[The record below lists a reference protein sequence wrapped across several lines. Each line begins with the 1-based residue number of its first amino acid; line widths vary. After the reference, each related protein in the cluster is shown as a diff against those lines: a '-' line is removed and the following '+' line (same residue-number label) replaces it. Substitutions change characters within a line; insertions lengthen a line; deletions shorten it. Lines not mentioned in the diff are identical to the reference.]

1 MPRLNVA
8 GKPRTVAP
16 CLVLDRAAESRTVV
30 APASRAHVAEVA
42 AIEQASFSDPWSEG
56 SFRQALENPGVFFRV
71 ATEGAEGPVV
81 GYVVAW
87 FAADEGEIAN
97 VAVSPSARGRGIGGL
112 LLDAAIAAAAE
123 HGAHALYLDVR
134 ESNARARALYDSRG
148 FVEVGRRRRYYRRP
162 AEDAIVLRRGIDSKA
177 RTKSNP

>member
-1 MPRLNVA
+1 
-8 GKPRTVAP
+8 
-16 CLVLDRAAESRTVV
+16 VLERAAGGRAVL
-30 APASRAHVAEVA
+30 ALASRAHIPEVA
-42 AIEQASFSDPWSEG
+42 AIEEACFSDPWSEA
-56 SFRQALENPGVFFRV
+56 SFRQAIDNAGVFFRV
-71 ATEGAEGPVV
+71 ATEGAGGAVV

-97 VAVSPSARGRGIGGL
+97 VAVAPAARGRGIGGL
-112 LLDAAIAAAAE
+112 LLDAAIAAAPE
-123 HGAHALYLDVR
+123 HGAGALYLDVR

-162 AEDAIVLRRGIDSKA
+162 SEDAIVLRRSIDSKV

>member
-1 MPRLNVA
+1 MGAR
-8 GKPRTVAP
+8 
-16 CLVLDRAAESRTVV
+16 CLVLDRAAGRHTVL
-30 APASRAHVAEVA
+30 APAARAHVLEVA
-42 AIEQASFSDPWSEG
+42 AIERACFSDPWSEG

-71 ATEGAEGPVV
+71 ATEGAGGPVV

-97 VAVSPSARGRGIGGL
+97 VAVAPSSRGRGIGGL

-123 HGAHALYLDVR
+123 YGAQALYLDVR
-134 ESNARARALYDSRG
+134 ESNAPARALYDSRG

-162 AEDAIVLRRGIDSKA
+162 SEDAIVLRRGIDSRA
-177 RTKSNP
+177 GTKSNRK